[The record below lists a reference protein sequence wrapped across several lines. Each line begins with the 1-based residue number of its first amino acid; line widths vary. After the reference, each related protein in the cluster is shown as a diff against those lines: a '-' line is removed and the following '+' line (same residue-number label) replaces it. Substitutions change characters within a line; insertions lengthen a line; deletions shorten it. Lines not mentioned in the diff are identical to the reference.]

1 MSHSSP
7 GARRAAAIEARC
19 ASIDAIMARMT
30 DRGRVNTRSLMR
42 WRRYSRGCGVPAKT
56 R

>member
-7 GARRAAAIEARC
+7 GARCAAAIEARC
-19 ASIDAIMARMT
+19 ASIDAIIARMT

-42 WRRYSRGCGVPAKT
+42 WRRYSCGFGVPAKT